1 MSTVF
6 KCPSCGGPIDF
17 EALNAPTGTPS
28 LTVRCPYCS
37 NSVVVPEELRAQRSA
52 PQPAA
57 PAAPEPPAPPT
68 PAATSPEA
76 IRAQIRDNRR
86 TAREQRRQLRHKLR
100 EARRQK

>member
-1 MSTVF
+1 MPTVF
-6 KCPSCGGPIDF
+6 KCPSCGGPIDY
-17 EALNAPTGTPS
+17 EALSLGSETPS

-37 NSVVVPEELRAQRSA
+37 NSVVVPEELRAQRTA

-57 PAAPEPPAPPT
+57 PSAPETPPPAPPAT
-68 PAATSPEA
+68 PEGM
-76 IRAQIRDNRR
+76 RAQLKDMRR